1 MYIIDDELYHSGIHG
16 QKWGL
21 RRYQN
26 KDGSLTEAGKVRYRG
41 LGGKVRYANDMA
53 KNAIKNHKQKKALA
67 KARKT
72 KAKNKEAAE
81 KLAANKKEWA
91 KSAALLEKHIDDF
104 TADEYKEAVDKL
116 RVMEDLK
123 DIKLKDAQRMQK
135 YANIGLELLKSGIDA
150 YSKTEAAL
158 KLSEDRERAKS
169 KEDRDKAD
177 EDRKDFSFWAEEQR
191 KKTDEDR
198 KNYSFWAEEQRKKEK
213 HDKEMGRDPNAGKPK
228 DPDSGK
234 PKDSGDKGSPKRETV
249 DPEVIDPSGSG
260 SSSNPRHTG
269 SSSKKKDVF
278 DAEYTERDANAS
290 SIGFSP
296 KLLTYK
302 TGDIGS
308 SSNSKTAKNGKDTW
322 DSVSKN
328 SSTTIDSLNDTFDDI
343 DDLTKKWFKK

>member
-1 MYIIDDELYHSGIHG
+1 MYIIDDELYHYGVLG

-41 LGGKVRYANDMA
+41 LAGKVRYAKDMA
-53 KNAIKNHKQKKALA
+53 KNAAKMHKQKKALA

-91 KSAALLEKHIDDF
+91 KNAALLEKHIDDF

-116 RVMEDLK
+116 KVIEDLK
-123 DIKLKDAQRMQK
+123 DMKLKDAQRMQK
-135 YANIGLELLKSGIDA
+135 YANIGLELLKSGIDVN
-150 YSKTEAAL
+150 SKTEAAL

-191 KKTDEDR
+191 KK
-198 KNYSFWAEEQRKKEK
+198 EK
-213 HDKEMGRDPNAGKPK
+213 HDKEMGRNTHSKSK
-228 DPDSGK
+228 DDTS
-234 PKDSGDKGSPKRETV
+234 KDSGDKGSPKRETV

-260 SSSNPRHTG
+260 ASSNPRHTG
-269 SSSKKKDVF
+269 NSSKKDVF
-278 DAEYTERDANAS
+278 DAEYTERDSYTS

-302 TGDIGS
+302 TGDMGS
-308 SSNSKTAKNGKDTW
+308 SSNSKTTKTGKDTW
-322 DSVSKN
+322 ESMSKN

-343 DDLTKKWFKK
+343 DKLNKKWNKK